1 MKASRQ
7 QTLPPMELKPVK
19 TGLDR
24 RSEQRSTEVQTFVHT
39 ERDWRGLVET
49 ARVKAGYSHKAMAA
63 DLGITAP
70 LLTAQLAGEPKNHLS
85 LWRMRGLS
93 REFWQEF
100 VVLIVRFY
108 DLTIASDPQTVAY
121 AEIGRRVVEVL
132 ALSDATRR
140 RA

>member
-1 MKASRQ
+1 MKVSRQ
-7 QTLPPMELKPVK
+7 LNLPPSEVKP
-19 TGLDR
+19 LQSRYED
-24 RSEQRSTEVQTFVHT
+24 RSEELQTDA
-39 ERDWRGLVET
+39 EWRGLVET
-49 ARVKAGYSHKAMAA
+49 ARQKSGYSMKAMAM

>member
-7 QTLPPMELKPVK
+7 ERLSGFEPKPLRSALKPQTEAV
-19 TGLDR
+19 TEEV
-24 RSEQRSTEVQTFVHT
+24 RSLLRFKAGFE
-39 ERDWRGLVET
+39 DC
-49 ARVKAGYSHKAMAA
+49 RVKSGYSMKAMASDMGYGDA
-63 DLGITAP
+63 QSR
-70 LLTAQLAGEPKNHLS
+70 LTDAISETKGQQVS
-85 LWRMRGLS
+85 LWRCARLD
-93 REFWQEF
+93 RKFWQSFVEF
-100 VVLIVRFY
+100 LIEFY